1 MRGLRAACK
10 KMASVVGIT
19 FVNESQNFDF
29 EKSGKSFNRRKGKWS
44 WLYKAESGESDVES
58 TENRDAS
65 PSDKDVE
72 CESTSS
78 ESESFES
85 ASSESVSSESV
96 NSESESYPSED
107 KQMDETGK
115 DVSKTKNKSADKR
128 KPAKKPNSGTSRNT
142 KQSKNTLGRRTN
154 SNAMTNEELE
164 DLCFELD
171 EKKEE
176 LFGRFVLQVAG

>member
-1 MRGLRAACK
+1 M
-10 KMASVVGIT
+10 
-19 FVNESQNFDF
+19 
-29 EKSGKSFNRRKGKWS
+29 
-44 WLYKAESGESDVES
+44 
-58 TENRDAS
+58 
-65 PSDKDVE
+65 
-72 CESTSS
+72 
-78 ESESFES
+78 
-85 ASSESVSSESV
+85 SSESVSSESV

-107 KQMDETGK
+107 EQTDETGK
-115 DVSKTKNKSADKR
+115 DVSKTKNKSAGKR

-176 LFGRFVLQVAG
+176 LLAYTREKLKAAGDINFFKSRGLLRSAVISKLPELLDEVNELVIETMRNFIRKKSFESRKKGFSSLTAGHKRCLRCYKTRYGVASS